1 MGSPSHSAAIDG
13 SPHGAAMS
21 LQWLF
26 GQEQLVRSVA
36 SASVE
41 GQIQK
46 RGTRLSIILSA
57 AGDLS
62 SDQGRFDLP

>member
-1 MGSPSHSAAIDG
+1 
-13 SPHGAAMS
+13 MS

>member
-1 MGSPSHSAAIDG
+1 
-13 SPHGAAMS
+13 MS

-46 RGTRLSIILSA
+46 RRTRLSIILSA